1 MTAAEAWQQA
11 LADVL
16 KGRPPTTIAPIVRV
30 TPAAVRG
37 WLRGESVPTAMRWR
51 ALVIEAKME
60 DRWAELS
67 DARDA
72 VARKPTGR
80 PPLTNA
86 EYAERQLSKRK
97 RKQSKEVENG

>member
-16 KGRPPTTIAPIVRV
+16 KGRAPKVIAPIVRV
-30 TPAAVRG
+30 TPAAVG
-37 WLRGESVPTAMRWR
+37 AWLRGESVPTATRWR

-60 DRWAELS
+60 DRWEELS
-67 DARDA
+67 AARDA

-80 PPLTNA
+80 P
-86 EYAERQLSKRK
+86 RLSKAVRLA
-97 RKQSKEVENG
+97 RLNKQIQEVENG

>member
-16 KGRPPTTIAPIVRV
+16 KGRPPKTIADIVDV
-30 TPAAVRG
+30 TPSAVCA

-67 DARDA
+67 AARDA

-80 PPLTNA
+80 P
-86 EYAERQLSKRK
+86 RLSKAVRLE
-97 RKQSKEVENG
+97 RLNKQIQEVENG

>member
-1 MTAAEAWQQA
+1 MTAAEVWQQA

-16 KGRPPTTIAPIVRV
+16 KGRAPKVIAPVAGV
-30 TPAAVRG
+30 TPAAVG
-37 WLRGESVPTAMRWR
+37 AWLRGESVPTAMRWR

-67 DARDA
+67 AARDA

-80 PPLTNA
+80 P
-86 EYAERQLSKRK
+86 RLSKAVRLA
-97 RKQSKEVENG
+97 RLNKQIQEVENGR

>member
-16 KGRPPTTIAPIVRV
+16 KDRPPATIAPIVGV
-30 TPAAVRG
+30 SPETVRR
-37 WLRGESVPTAMRWR
+37 WLRGARVPGATVWR
-51 ALVIEAKME
+51 SLVTQAGME

-67 DARDA
+67 AARDA

-80 PPLTNA
+80 PPLSEA
-86 EYAERQLSKRK
+86 EYSARALSKRR
-97 RKQSKEVENG
+97 RKGVPDAK

>member
-16 KGRPPTTIAPIVRV
+16 KDRPPATIAPIVGV
-30 TPAAVRG
+30 SPETVRR
-37 WLRGESVPTAMRWR
+37 WLRGARVPGATVWR
-51 ALVIEAKME
+51 SLVTQAGME

-67 DARDA
+67 AARDA

-80 PPLTNA
+80 P
-86 EYAERQLSKRK
+86 RLSKAVRLA
-97 RKQSKEVENG
+97 RLNKQIQEVENG

>member
-1 MTAAEAWQQA
+1 MTAAEVWQQA

-16 KGRPPTTIAPIVRV
+16 KGRPHKVIAPVVGV

-51 ALVIEAKME
+51 ALVVDAGMV
-60 DRWAELS
+60 DRWPELS
-67 DARDA
+67 AARDA

-80 PPLTNA
+80 P
-86 EYAERQLSKRK
+86 RLSKAVRLA
-97 RKQSKEVENG
+97 RLNKQIQEVENG